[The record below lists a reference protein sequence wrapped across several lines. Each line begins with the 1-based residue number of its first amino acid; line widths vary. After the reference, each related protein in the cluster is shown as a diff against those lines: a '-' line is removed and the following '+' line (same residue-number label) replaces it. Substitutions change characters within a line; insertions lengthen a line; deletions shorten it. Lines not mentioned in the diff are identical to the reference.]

1 MSVAFRPRGK
11 SCGGRPGE
19 PAAGIPLA
27 GIPGGD
33 DPVAGRR
40 TRPLYSARYLLPQQL
55 SRPNFVSLLSMPDI
69 GLSVIS
75 VTPVS

>member
-1 MSVAFRPRGK
+1 MCFLDTMRGRGGQGKPAAFTLESVAEMRTSRISGTA
-11 SCGGRPGE
+11 RLLPG
-19 PAAGIPLA
+19 
-27 GIPGGD
+27 
-33 DPVAGRR
+33 
-40 TRPLYSARYLLPQQL
+40 YLLPQQL

>member
-1 MSVAFRPRGK
+1 MDVLETRYMSVAPEWRLTRQISRRPAMT
-11 SCGGRPGE
+11 GRDVKRC
-19 PAAGIPLA
+19 ALQ
-27 GIPGGD
+27 
-33 DPVAGRR
+33 
-40 TRPLYSARYLLPQQL
+40 RYLLPQQL